1 MLNSILLF
9 CEAIGMQKICMY
21 KLKDLN
27 CSCVFRFW
35 FSVWS
40 QINGTH
46 LDRCIHPPARSHV
59 SAVPVYSRCMCQLAD
74 ELNLL
79 KFSSSGTTQLLHFS
93 SCPSFFLGVFEHTAA
108 LAVTL
113 PFDSTFFIW
122 SNTTLVCFPSLH
134 LCSLFL
140 FFIYYFSPP
149 CFRLCHLESVIQL
162 CWLLF
167 VVLQDLFFI
176 PHFRLR
182 WDVSFLFLSHLRNV
196 TFSVPVV

>member
-1 MLNSILLF
+1 
-9 CEAIGMQKICMY
+9 MY

-27 CSCVFRFW
+27 CSCVFSFW

-40 QINGTH
+40 QINGRH

-59 SAVPVYSRCMCQLAD
+59 SAVQVYSRCMCQLAD

-79 KFSSSGTTQLLHFS
+79 KFSSSGTTQLLYFS

-140 FFIYYFSPP
+140 FFTYYFFSPLFLSLS
-149 CFRLCHLESVIQL
+149 FRVCYPA
-162 CWLLF
+162 LLTF
-167 VVLQDLFFI
+167 VCRVAGPFFI
-176 PHFRLR
+176 PRFCSR
-182 WDVSFLFLSHLRNV
+182 WDVSFFYLTCAMWLSLFLWSSSISCENKWTVNSRWQ
-196 TFSVPVV
+196 FS